1 MKGRAA
7 VPRSI
12 FITGGTTGI
21 GFDLARLYL
30 EEGCRVAVTG
40 RNLSKLPDGVKEKYP
55 LLFSYELDVLDKEGM
70 ERAINEFAKDGLD
83 VIVANAGRS
92 VGEKADIPDFD
103 GGSDVIQTNIQGV
116 LNTFGPALR
125 IMIPKRSGQIV
136 GLASLAA
143 FVGLPG
149 ASFYC
154 ASKAAVLKMMETWS
168 IDLKQFNIASTC
180 ICPGFID
187 TPLTQVNKH
196 PMPFLMPAEKGA
208 RLIKNAIDKRKDL
221 YIFPWQMKIVI
232 TILNKIPRWLYRMIM
247 GSSVG
252 NYRR

>member
-1 MKGRAA
+1 
-7 VPRSI
+7 VPKSI

-21 GFDLARLYL
+21 GFDLAKAYL
-30 EEGCRVAVTG
+30 DEGYRVAVTG
-40 RNLSKLPDGVKEKYP
+40 RNLSKLPEGVQDKYP
-55 LLFSYELDVLDKEGM
+55 NLYPYELDVLDKVGM
-70 ERAINEFAKDGLD
+70 DKAINEFAREGLD
-83 VIVANAGRS
+83 IVVANAGRS
-92 VGEKADIPDFD
+92 VGSKTDIPDFE
-103 GGSDVIQTNIQGV
+103 GGSDVIQINIQGV
-116 LNTFGPALR
+116 LNTFGPALK
-125 IMIPKRSGQIV
+125 IMIPKKSGQIV

-187 TPLTQVNKH
+187 TPLTQQNKH

-208 RLIKNAIDKRKDL
+208 RLIKNAIDTRKDL
-221 YIFPWQMKIVI
+221 YIFPWQMKIII

>member
-1 MKGRAA
+1 MEA
-7 VPRSI
+7 VVAKSI

-40 RNLSKLPDGVKEKYP
+40 RSLSKLPSGAREKYP
-55 LLFSYELDVLDKEGM
+55 NLVAYELDVQDKEGM
-70 ERAINEFAKDGLD
+70 ENAINDFAKSGLD
-83 VIVANAGRS
+83 VVVANAGRS
-92 VGEKADIPDFD
+92 VGEKNDIPDFV
-103 GGSDVIQTNIQGV
+103 GGSDVIQTNVQGV
-116 LNTFGPALR
+116 LNTFGPSLK
-125 IMIPKRSGQIV
+125 IMIPQRSGQIV
-136 GLASLAA
+136 GIASVAA

-154 ASKAAVLKMMETWS
+154 ASKAAVEKMMETWA
-168 IDLKQFNIASTC
+168 IDLKQFNVASTC

-187 TPLTQVNKH
+187 TPLTQQNKH
-196 PMPFLMPAEKGA
+196 PMPFIMPAEKGA
-208 RLIKNAIDKRKDL
+208 RLIKNAIDKRKSL
-221 YIFPWQMKIVI
+221 YIFPWQMKCVI
-232 TILNKIPRWLYRMIM
+232 TILNKMPRWLYRLIM